1 MVVAEWIV
9 WVISCIVLLSFF
21 LAALTQRDFGIRSH
35 HMRHCLLLAPGLLI
49 TIITPISKFHLLW
62 WVPVTFFLN
71 LLLSNIL
78 LSLRLKRGMRNFE
91 KQQFGERTK
100 MRELSTIKVLL
111 VDDHKAVRDELRKR
125 FMNTDDIIVVGEAA
139 DGMEA
144 LHQVESFSPDIV
156 LTNIKMPV
164 MDGLDAAKI
173 ISEEKIAPVV
183 LLTAYSQRQ
192 RG

>member
-9 WVISCIVLLSFF
+9 WVIACIVLLSFF
-21 LAALTQRDFGIRSH
+21 LAALTQRDSGIRSH
-35 HMRHCLLLAPGLLI
+35 HMRHWFLLAPGLLI

-91 KQQFGERTK
+91 KQQFGEWAKT
-100 MRELSTIKVLL
+100 RELSTIKVLL
-111 VDDHKAVRDELRKR
+111 VDDHKVVRDELRNW

-139 DGMEA
+139 DGM
-144 LHQVESFSPDIV
+144 
-156 LTNIKMPV
+156 
-164 MDGLDAAKI
+164 GAA
-173 ISEEKIAPVV
+173 SGGIAF
-183 LLTAYSQRQ
+183 T
-192 RG
+192 